1 MFGGWGACLRSCLV
15 VDCVVSFYRILSSA
29 VPFVVVVS
37 TPHCSLLVQ
46 HSPSC
51 IHHPSLLSPYVTPC
65 PVPVLTL
72 PDSLPACYPSHPS
85 HAPRPLMCR
94 VPLYRISCTAARTRR
109 TTLWC
114 WNLTDALHRWR
125 RGKGGSLRRPPVAEM
140 RSNSIYCKP
149 YIIFCEED
157 YSSSNQQQRVGRRRP
172 NQGSNVSQPYSSHYD
187 NSVGPSRVHSSIDV
201 GPHTPGNERTH
212 REMHEPL

>member
-1 MFGGWGACLRSCLV
+1 MIAWFRFTAFSPPLFRLWSSYQPHIVLYLYNIRHLAFTIPPSCLRTLHRV
-15 VDCVVSFYRILSSA
+15 L
-29 VPFVVVVS
+29 
-37 TPHCSLLVQ
+37 
-46 HSPSC
+46 SPSW
-51 IHHPSLLSPYVTPC
+51 PC
-65 PVPVLTL
+65 LTVCR
-72 PDSLPACYPSHPS
+72 PAIRHILS